1 MYLPMLTGPL
11 ASLANG
17 PFPCIVSRET
27 RLTSIPYWRM
37 LCTLSH
43 DYFNGSVSRETC
55 FGPDRGC
62 GNDDVSRET
71 PRGRLAGCWHL
82 AVLFHVKH
90 ALIQMTA

>member
-1 MYLPMLTGPL
+1 MYLPTLTGPL

-43 DYFNGSVSRETC
+43 DCFNGS
-55 FGPDRGC
+55 
-62 GNDDVSRET
+62 VSRET
-71 PRGRLAGCWHL
+71 PRGRLAGRWHL

-90 ALIQMTA
+90 ALIQMAA